1 MGIWIAS
8 MLMLYAS
15 MFDSHQEQATE
26 LQKRDSVAGNV
37 VESTSDEPVRKA
49 LVILQGGDRPG
60 LGTITDATGKFT
72 LHNVEAGSYTVS
84 VRRDGYV
91 FIPEGGRQELTVKA
105 GEPISDLKLKLVRAG
120 AISGRIVDADGDPI
134 SGVSVQISPW
144 RPKKANPIGGTQAG
158 AGTNDRGEYR
168 AFNIAPGDYAVS
180 VVYSVETENMGVRLQ
195 RPAGDNGPLSAG
207 IYPTVYYPGTIDAR
221 QATVVKLGPG
231 MEVQNID
238 IQLIRA
244 HGVQVRGRVTGLPD
258 SDPTA
263 SVHVSLQPV
272 ERQGQLEQSRSS
284 VVRGAKGEFE
294 FTDVLPGTY
303 RLRAGYYRFAEE
315 GSRLMARQ
323 KLEVGDSDIDGIQL
337 TLTRPGKVTGR
348 IMTPVG
354 RKASPSLMVLL
365 ASREVGD
372 SQGGGFARVSAAGD
386 FVINNVPPGDYDV
399 TVEWLSG
406 TADDLY
412 VDAIRS
418 GDIDVLVE
426 GMQIGE
432 ESPGSLE
439 IILKAK
445 GGTMEFT
452 VTSDTGEAVRQAQ
465 VILVPGAPRQRQVPL
480 YRQCITEANGS
491 CTITGIRPGEY
502 HAFAFPVVIGIDYRD
517 ADALEPFMKYATA
530 TRIGEGERLQ
540 VGLKSTPEDE
550 ADDPGAFR

>member
-15 MFDSHQEQATE
+15 VLDSHQEQATE
-26 LQKRDSVAGNV
+26 LQKRDSIAGSV

-49 LVILQGGDRPG
+49 LVILRACNGATI
-60 LGTITDATGKFT
+60 GTNTDATGKFT
-72 LHNVEAGSYTVS
+72 LHNVEPAHYIITVS
-84 VRRDGYV
+84 RDGYAFV
-91 FIPEGGRQELTVKA
+91 PEGGGQEVTVKA

-144 RPKKANPIGGTQAG
+144 SKKTNRLAGTQAY
-158 AGTNDRGEYR
+158 AATNDRGEYR

-180 VVYSVETENMGVRLQ
+180 VFYSVETENMGVRLQ

-399 TVEWLSG
+399 FVYSSG
-406 TADDLY
+406 VGDDLY
-412 VDAIRS
+412 LDAIRS
-418 GDIDVLVE
+418 GAIDVLAE

-432 ESPGSLE
+432 EAPGSLD
-439 IILKAK
+439 IILKAN
-445 GGTMEFT
+445 GGTVEFT

-465 VILVPGAPRQRQVPL
+465 VTLVPDAPRQRQVPL
-480 YRQCITEANGS
+480 YRHCNTGTKGS

>member
-1 MGIWIAS
+1 MSIWIVS

-15 MFDSHQEQATE
+15 VLDSHQEQATE
-26 LQKRDSVAGNV
+26 LQKRDSIAGSV
-37 VESTSDEPVRKA
+37 VESTSEEPVRKA
-49 LVILQGGDRPG
+49 LVILHGSNGATI
-60 LGTITDATGKFT
+60 GTHTDATGKFT
-72 LHNVEAGSYTVS
+72 LHNVEPAHYIIIVS
-84 VRRDGYV
+84 RDGYAFV
-91 FIPEGGRQELTVKA
+91 PEGGGQEVTVKA

-144 RPKKANPIGGTQAG
+144 SKKTNRLAGTQAY
-158 AGTNDRGEYR
+158 AATNDRGEYR

-180 VVYSVETENMGVRLQ
+180 VFYSVETENMGVRLQ

-207 IYPTVYYPGTIDAR
+207 IYPTVYYPGTIDER
-221 QATVVKLGPG
+221 QATAVSLGPG

-294 FTDVLPGTY
+294 FADVLPGTY

-337 TLTRPGKVTGR
+337 NLTRPGKVTGR

-354 RKASPSLMVLL
+354 RKASPGLMVLL

-399 TVEWLSG
+399 TVEWSSG

-412 VDAIRS
+412 VDTIRS
-418 GDIDVLVE
+418 GDIDVLAE
-426 GMQIGE
+426 GMQVGE
-432 ESPGSLE
+432 EAPGSLD
-439 IILKAK
+439 IILKAN
-445 GGTMEFT
+445 GGTIEFT

-465 VILVPGAPRQRQVPL
+465 VTLVPDAPRQRQVSL
-480 YRQCITEANGS
+480 HRHCITEANGS

-502 HAFAFPVVIGIDYRD
+502 HAFALPAVIGINYRD
-517 ADALEPFMKYATA
+517 PDALEPFMKYATA
-530 TRIGEGERLQ
+530 ARIGEGQRLQ
-540 VGLKSTPEDE
+540 LGLKSAPTE
-550 ADDPGAFR
+550 ADDQGAFR